1 MKKTIV
7 LLLAVLLCLLAAGCG
22 SSDNQDEKQ
31 ALMAQYQQG
40 LDGLKVQKTAI
51 DKSVAALQSQSSAI
65 GAQIQKLES
74 VYAGL
79 QEEKKPG
86 FFEVYWFLF
95 LILIPVFGWLG
106 YNIWEKRKNPHA
118 D

>member
-1 MKKTIV
+1 MKKTLI

-22 SSDNQDEKQ
+22 SADDKDAKQ

-40 LDGLKVQKTAI
+40 LDALKAQKQAI
-51 DKSVAALQSQSSAI
+51 DKTAAALQSQSSAI
-65 GAQIQKLES
+65 GAQIQKLEG

-86 FFEVYWFLF
+86 FFETYWFIF

-106 YNIWEKRKNPHA
+106 CNIWEKRKRGMA